1 MFPNQQGHGHF
12 PPNFSGGNPQNPN
25 VQNYQY
31 VQNTPNGQVQ
41 YSVQSNYQSGPNGSS
56 NYFYQQTTVHNSS
69 QQQNYADRIAN
80 FHNQVF
86 DSHFPNFN
94 QPFGT
99 QLQHQPS
106 FPKPNPGFGP
116 PPGFGGFGGFGGPG
130 PLQSPPFGQQP
141 IHQQPGPT
149 QGFGSPYQQQQPGN
163 NPSHSN
169 FQTHIP
175 TNYQNPTPSNPSA
188 HIPFN
193 LQRANFTQKFS
204 YQDEPDAEDF
214 DEQTPSNK
222 KDNKDTDDGFGPM
235 RISLIQST
243 FVNNPYY
250 YHQDHI
256 PNIDQQVKPNEVQK
270 KEEDEASAK
279 EHDRLNNKVFA
290 FFSQQNTDFTEFI
303 LLLGQLKISGE
314 KYKDKDFPP
323 ALESLIG
330 KNPMR
335 KSEWGSCIWL
345 RPEEFYQPGY
355 QIFQGGIEPNDI
367 KQGELG
373 DCYFL
378 STLSSLAEWPNR
390 IKQVFATKEANTC
403 GAYCIRICDMG
414 EWKKIIIDDY
424 FPCDKFTR
432 KPIFTK
438 GNENELWVLILE
450 KVWAKVYGS
459 YDAIEAG
466 LTRECL
472 HDFTGAPTKFY
483 LTDRREEWDLIW
495 RKLLKGEAKQ
505 YAMTCGAGDFF
516 TQSNVNMI
524 NSKGIVSSHAYSL
537 LAAYELDHQGQKVR
551 LVKLRNPWGKTEWKG
566 AWSDSSP
573 LWTSELKKR
582 LRVENKDDGVFF
594 MPYEDFLKYFS
605 DIQFCFIH
613 DDYKYTSLRVNSDP
627 RHAVYFKL
635 KITAQGKYYIT
646 VNQEN
651 KRKHAQNPHFR
662 YSTVSIVVGKVLGNG
677 QYEYVTGNNRADREV
692 WAKGTFTPGE
702 YLVYAKVPWTSGKS
716 TDFVLSS
723 YGPSDAEM
731 TVVSKQSC
739 PEFLEKTFI
748 TKARQSTKKMNYA
761 REGEANC
768 FSVVDISRDGFIY
781 CYYQNLSAR
790 TLETEVYFKEFRG
803 IKLRKPHR
811 GRTFK
816 IQVPPQQE
824 KIVLLRILPNQDVKQ
839 VLGEKVR
846 FITGGGGGTGPS
858 NPLTGGGQYGY
869 GGGQTTANVPN
880 LDKEAKEL
888 GDLKRVK
895 DSLTGQFTQVFIY
908 QYKHDNGFYLLFE
921 NQTRDTVLDEKVV
934 CELQGLEPIGKEG
947 MREIRF
953 ELGPGTSY
961 RIAFKRTGGA
971 FDARF
976 RFESNLKKKY

>member
-1 MFPNQQGHGHF
+1 MFPGNHNPQGHI
-12 PPNFSGGNPQNPN
+12 PPNYNPQNPN
-25 VQNYQY
+25 VQQYNY
-31 VQNTPNGQVQ
+31 VQNTPHGQVQ
-41 YSVQSNYQSGPNGSS
+41 YQGYSTQQSGPNGGS
-56 NYFYQQTTVHNSS
+56 NYSYQQTTTHSS
-69 QQQNYADRIAN
+69 SQQNYAQRLEN
-80 FHNQVF
+80 FHNQLF
-86 DSHFPNFN
+86 DASSFGQSFGMPTQ
-94 QPFGT
+94 QPFPT
-99 QLQHQPS
+99 QNPS
-106 FPKPNPGFGP
+106 FGKPGFANP
-116 PPGFGGFGGFGGPG
+116 MPMPQFGGP
-130 PLQSPPFGQQP
+130 QQQ
-141 IHQQPGPT
+141 IYQQPGPT
-149 QGFGSPYQQQQPGN
+149 QGFGGPQFNPYQQQPGN
-163 NPSHSN
+163 NPHSN
-169 FQTHIP
+169 FQAHIP
-175 TNYQNPTPSNPSA
+175 MNQYQQPQQPLSNPSA

-214 DEQTPSNK
+214 DEGTPQHK
-222 KDNKDTDDGFGPM
+222 KDDKADEGFGPM

-256 PNIDQQVKPNEVQK
+256 PNIDQQVKPNDKQK
-270 KEEDEASAK
+270 KEEDEAAAK
-279 EHDRLNNKVFA
+279 EQDRLKNKVFA
-290 FFSQQNTDFTEFI
+290 FFTQQNTDFTEFI
-303 LLLGQLKISGE
+303 MLLGQLKISGE
-314 KYKDKDFPP
+314 KYRDNDFPP
-323 ALESLIG
+323 TLDSLIG
-330 KNPMR
+330 KNQMR

-345 RPEEFYQPGY
+345 RPEEFYTGNY

-403 GAYCIRICDMG
+403 GAYCLRICDMG
-414 EWKKIIIDDY
+414 EWKKVIIDDY
-424 FPCDKFTR
+424 FPCDKYTR

-450 KVWAKVYGS
+450 KVWAKIYGS

-483 LTDRREEWDLIW
+483 LTDRKEEYDLIW
-495 RKLLKGEAKQ
+495 RKLLKGESKQ

-516 TQSNVNMI
+516 TQSNVNMV

-537 LAAYELDHQGQKVR
+537 LAAYEFDHLGQKVK

-566 AWSDSSP
+566 AWSDSSSN
-573 LWTSELKKR
+573 WTPELKKK
-582 LRVENKDDGVFF
+582 LKVENKDDGVFF
-594 MPYEDFLKYFS
+594 MPYQEFLKFFS
-605 DIQFCFIH
+605 DIQFCYIH

-635 KITAQGKYYIT
+635 KVPKEGKYYIT

-651 KRKHAQNPHFR
+651 KRKNAQNPHFR
-662 YSTVSIVVGKVLGNG
+662 YSTVSLVIGKILPNN
-677 QYEYVTGNNRADREV
+677 QYEYTTGNNRADREV
-692 WAKGTFTPGE
+692 WAKGYFTPGE
-702 YLVYAKVPWTSGKS
+702 YLVYAKVPWTSGRN

-723 YGPSDAEM
+723 YGPADVDIS
-731 TVVSKQSC
+731 VVSKQSC
-739 PEFLEKTFI
+739 PDFLEKTFI
-748 TKARQSTKKMNYA
+748 TKARQSEKKMNYA

-781 CYYQNLSAR
+781 CYYQNLSSR

-846 FITGGGGGTGPS
+846 FINAGTGGYGGQQAGY
-858 NPLTGGGQYGY
+858 GGQYAGY
-869 GGGQTTANVPN
+869 Q
-880 LDKEAKEL
+880 
-888 GDLKRVK
+888 
-895 DSLTGQFTQVFIY
+895 QQ
-908 QYKHDNGFYLLFE
+908 
-921 NQTRDTVLDEKVV
+921 
-934 CELQGLEPIGKEG
+934 
-947 MREIRF
+947 
-953 ELGPGTSY
+953 
-961 RIAFKRTGGA
+961 
-971 FDARF
+971 
-976 RFESNLKKKY
+976 KKY